1 MRLPAY
7 PCRPSPVVL
16 PGVRVC
22 VRCYIQ
28 RPAFKF
34 GHVFFYPRAEQTGLS
49 GEKNENF
56 IFYDHKKPLEVTE
69 GSRCEVVEGEL

>member
-7 PCRPSPVVL
+7 TCRLSPGVL

-22 VRCYIQ
+22 VRGCALR

-34 GHVFFYPRAEQTGLS
+34 GHVFFHHRAEQTGLS
-49 GEKNENF
+49 GEK
-56 IFYDHKKPLEVTE
+56 YDN
-69 GSRCEVVEGEL
+69 

>member
-7 PCRPSPVVL
+7 PCMPSPGVL

-22 VRCYIQ
+22 VRGCAIQ

-34 GHVFFYPRAEQTGLS
+34 GDVFFHPGL
-49 GEKNENF
+49 NRPVCPVENM
-56 IFYDHKKPLEVTE
+56 IIDHFL
-69 GSRCEVVEGEL
+69 

>member
-7 PCRPSPVVL
+7 APCMPSAGVL

-22 VRCYIQ
+22 VRGCAIQ

-34 GHVFFYPRAEQTGLS
+34 GHVYFHPRAEQTGLS
-49 GEKNENF
+49 GEKNEN
-56 IFYDHKKPLEVTE
+56 
-69 GSRCEVVEGEL
+69 